1 MTIQWHICPRSWLR
15 CIVMVSHPTNDRVS
29 GKKKKTSALFHHTSC
44 SDHMTTQSLTESSR
58 GEFVIETEGPTWRHK
73 HSTTRFEVHFEEEF
87 LVLHNVSAELLP
99 VPDRSSHRN
108 GTATTPTLCSG
119 VHQKQVSAST
129 TLSDNQSIPLLDICL
144 MTTHVWG

>member
-29 GKKKKTSALFHHTSC
+29 EKKKASVLFHHTSC
-44 SDHMTTQSLTESSR
+44 SDHMTTQSSC

-73 HSTTRFEVHFEEEF
+73 HSTTRFEVRFEEEF
-87 LVLHNVSAELLP
+87 LVLHNISAELLP

-129 TLSDNQSIPLLDICL
+129 TLSDNQPIPLLAICL
-144 MTTHVWG
+144 MTTHV